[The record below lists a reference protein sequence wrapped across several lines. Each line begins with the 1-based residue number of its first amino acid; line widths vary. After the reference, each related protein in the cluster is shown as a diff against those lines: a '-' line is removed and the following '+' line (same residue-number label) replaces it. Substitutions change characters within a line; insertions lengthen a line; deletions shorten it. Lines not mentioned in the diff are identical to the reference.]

1 MNSSHLIIKSL
12 LHKAESEKAQALAAL
27 EILIHQAAG
36 IGEHIIQGLFEDAEK
51 ALEMLA
57 NAEDKLEMIEKY
69 LNSKEVIRG

>member
-36 IGEHIIQGLFEDAEK
+36 IGEHTIQGLFEDAEK

>member
-27 EILIHQAAG
+27 EILTHQAAG
-36 IGEHIIQGLFEDAEK
+36 IGEHTIQGLFEDAEK

>member
-1 MNSSHLIIKSL
+1 MNPSHFIIKAL

-27 EILIHQAAG
+27 EILTHKSVG
-36 IGEHIIQGLFEDAEK
+36 IGEHTTQGLFEDAEK
-51 ALEMLA
+51 ALEMLT

>member
-27 EILIHQAAG
+27 EILTHQATG
-36 IGEHIIQGLFEDAEK
+36 IGDHTTQGLFEDAEK